1 MYNLVCKRFDRDQH
15 NLLLRQF
22 FHVKQNGSVAEYIEK
37 FDELVHQILAHD
49 AKFNSANVVNKFI
62 AGLIDDIRVV
72 VLIHRPESLDT
83 ASSLA
88 LLAADLSR
96 KNHISNPTIDHL
108 IILGM

>member
-1 MYNLVCKRFDRDQH
+1 
-15 NLLLRQF
+15 
-22 FHVKQNGSVAEYIEK
+22 VAEYIEK

-88 LLAADLSR
+88 LLQEELTADLSR
-96 KNHISNPTIDHL
+96 KNHRVSNPTIDHL